1 MQDMKSRYFSC
12 NHASIC
18 PVITFEEIMAN
29 LPNVNIDEIDD
40 FKLIAGS
47 AEDTPILML
56 N

>member
-1 MQDMKSRYFSC
+1 
-12 NHASIC
+12 
-18 PVITFEEIMAN
+18 MAN
-29 LPNVNIDEIDD
+29 LPNVNIDEIDV